1 MSSSLADRMKLM
13 LSTGEDADVHFLV
26 GQEDANELIQ
36 AHKVILKRA
45 SDVFGAMFRFDSK
58 KEKTENISAES
69 LVVIPDIE
77 AQAFKVMLSFIYA
90 EDLSELNGDN
100 VMAVLF
106 AANKYNFSLLVKAC
120 LDFPINELS
129 DVFLAYKQAH
139 LLNKK
144 NFARRCMDYIEQNV
158 ETLTKSESFLQIDQ
172 NLLCEIFD
180 HNMLLITNEF
190 ELWKAAL
197 RWADEKC
204 RQNAIECSAENRRSA
219 LGPALFKVRFPLI
232 SRREFSQNIVPSGV
246 LTMEEFVGIYQFHC
260 HPNFS
265 GVSGLY
271 PLQFSSRGRI
281 SDRKKGR
288 LILDIEKFSEFAQ
301 LPAGSCKRFLE
312 DYVYIGG
319 LPWIIMA
326 KINTQIESTEKWM
339 DFFLWCI
346 GPKQD
351 EHWNCKCSAT
361 LRIVSRNSV
370 TEDLIGK
377 LDDCVFNNKSRLEGF
392 PFFTT
397 CEHLMDPDKGFY
409 DKDEDK
415 VTMSIEVAV
424 KEQKGTKRKLSDE

>member
-13 LSTGEDADVHFLV
+13 LSTGEDADVYFL
-26 GQEDANELIQ
+26 AFIQ

-45 SDVFGAMFRFDSK
+45 SDVFGAMFLFDAK

-106 AANKYNFSLLVKAC
+106 AANKYNISLLVKAC

-129 DVFLAYKQAH
+129 DVFLAYKQAR

-144 NFARRCMDYIEQNV
+144 AYNYNFARRCMDYIEQNV
-158 ETLTKSESFLQIDQ
+158 ETLIKSESFLQIDQ

-180 HNMLLITNEF
+180 HNLLVITNEL

-219 LGPALFKVRFPLI
+219 LGPALFKIRFPLI
-232 SRREFSQNIVPSGV
+232 SRREFSQNI
-246 LTMEEFVGIYQFHC
+246 
-260 HPNFS
+260 
-265 GVSGLY
+265 
-271 PLQFSSRGRI
+271 
-281 SDRKKGR
+281 
-288 LILDIEKFSEFAQ
+288 
-301 LPAGSCKRFLE
+301 
-312 DYVYIGG
+312 
-319 LPWIIMA
+319 
-326 KINTQIESTEKWM
+326 
-339 DFFLWCI
+339 
-346 GPKQD
+346 D

-370 TEDLIGK
+370 T
-377 LDDCVFNNKSRLEGF
+377 LEGF
-392 PFFTT
+392 HFFTT

-409 DKDEDK
+409 DINEDK